1 MRAKLKSL
9 LTNTQG
15 SIAPLA
21 GVLVLPLAFVAGV
34 TIELAGLYSSNTSV
48 QTELDAL
55 ALHATTELVKLQDR
69 DEAVRKEEVEEIIA
83 QGFKRIQTESLPT
96 YVVSKNHEIDY
107 ENNSITLDISYY
119 REATLLKA
127 VGYNAHNGKASVSAS
142 GEPKGQPVCVL
153 ALSTNATTGISF
165 SGGGEMKAKDCVV
178 WSNSASALSLAF
190 LGKGKVK
197 SERLCAVGRAGDVGL
212 YKAEPMP
219 ESNCRHVPDPLQH
232 WIPPAAGACMPGFD
246 GSLITDTI
254 TQLQPGTYCG
264 GLRVESNKIELEQG
278 EYIITGGPL
287 ILRGKSKI
295 EGKDGVGI
303 FLTDNDSYFEIE
315 GKSKVELN
323 ALKTG
328 KMAGIVIAG
337 RGNTAGMTAQNIQ
350 NMLNTASDGK
360 NKNKA
365 EDISCVD
372 FINTPPP
379 EENGKGLGRGKKSTG
394 DDAVNEEATTEV
406 RGSCISGKSDLKI
419 GGVIYLPYQS
429 LVYTGD
435 SNTRA
440 QSPVTTLIADT
451 INIDAK
457 SFLEVKNSKKEDED
471 NYAPVITTGAT
482 VTLTR

>member
-9 LTNTQG
+9 FGNTSG

-21 GVLVLPLAFVAGV
+21 GVLVLPLALVAGA

-55 ALHATTELVKLQDR
+55 ALNATTQLVKLQDR
-69 DEAVRKEEVEEIIA
+69 DESIRKEEVEAIIT
-83 QGFKRIQTESLPT
+83 QGFKRIETESLPT
-96 YVVSKNHEIDY
+96 YVVSKNYEIDY
-107 ENNSITLDISYY
+107 ENNSINLDISYY

-127 VGYNAHNGKASVSAS
+127 VGYNAHNGRASVSAS
-142 GEPKGQPVCVL
+142 GEAKGQPVCVL
-153 ALSTNATTGISF
+153 ALSTTAATGISF

-197 SERLCAVGRAGDVGL
+197 SERLCAVGRAGEVGL
-212 YKAEPMP
+212 YKAEPLP

-232 WIPPAAGACMPGFD
+232 WIPPA
-246 GSLITDTI
+246 
-254 TQLQPGTYCG
+254 PGTYCG

-278 EYIITGGPL
+278 EYVITGGPL

-295 EGKDGVGI
+295 EGKDGVGF
-303 FLTDNDSYFEIE
+303 FLTDSASYFEIE
-315 GKSKVELN
+315 GKTKVELN

-337 RGNTAGMTAQNIQ
+337 RGNTSGMTARNIEDT
-350 NMLNTASDGK
+350 LNSASSGK

-365 EDISCVD
+365 ADITCAD
-372 FINTPPP
+372 FINTPSP
-379 EENGKGLGRGKKSTG
+379 EENGLGHGRDKKSG
-394 DDAVNEEATTEV
+394 DSDAINDEAASQV

-457 SFLEVKNSKKEDED
+457 SFLEVKNNKKKDED
-471 NYAPVITTGAT
+471 NYAPIITTGAT
-482 VTLTR
+482 VKLTR